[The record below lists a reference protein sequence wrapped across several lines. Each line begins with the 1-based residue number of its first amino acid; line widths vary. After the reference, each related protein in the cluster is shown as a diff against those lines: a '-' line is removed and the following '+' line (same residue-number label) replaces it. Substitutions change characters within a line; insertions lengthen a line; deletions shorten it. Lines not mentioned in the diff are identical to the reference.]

1 MDTNTSEQIF
11 RLRQQIN
18 NIVDELVEQKM
29 MQEKNGITLI
39 RDDTATKN
47 RVELEKLANKLLHTP
62 TMQLRQGRLS
72 ENEMEDAVIRIE
84 RQLRDHCYVM
94 HL

>member
-1 MDTNTSEQIF
+1 MDTNMSEQIF
-11 RLRQQIN
+11 QLRQQIN
-18 NIVDELVEQKM
+18 NIVNELVEQKIT
-29 MQEKNGITLI
+29 QEKNGSTLI

-84 RQLRDHCYVM
+84 WQSRDH
-94 HL
+94 